1 MASIHQYGIFS
12 IYTISVHSCHQK
24 YSPERNL
31 SVHMFH
37 RTLAFRLRGFWQPV
51 TSSLK
56 SQKYQLGHDLVELHI
71 ELGLEPNLGGS
82 TVVVSK
88 QTQRNLL
95 LTVSSSKRM
104 GNSCGCTEQ
113 MFYKYFL
120 GPPHVEGAI
129 LMVSNY
135 LSCFV
140 TLWLIGLILWARTY
154 HKKSYNE
161 KDIRENGKSGK
172 KS

>member
-1 MASIHQYGIFS
+1 MRYYGKIHSKLPIIRVKSVELYTGQKKFTPEFS
-12 IYTISVHSCHQK
+12 WLSRQISG
-24 YSPERNL
+24 
-31 SVHMFH
+31 M
-37 RTLAFRLRGFWQPV
+37 PV
-51 TSSLK
+51 ISSLK

-82 TVVVSK
+82 TAVVAK
-88 QTQRNLL
+88 LTQRNLL
-95 LTVSSSKRM
+95 STLASSKRM
-104 GNSCGCTEQ
+104 GNSCCCTEQ

-154 HKKSYNE
+154 HKKPITR
-161 KDIRENGKSGK
+161 KI
-172 KS
+172 